1 MQTINALFA
10 RAVEQYADSPAL
22 IEPVEGSGM
31 STLTY
36 RELQERAQGFSGY
49 LQKQQIEKG
58 NCILIWSA
66 SRSNWLVAYL
76 GALLAGVIVVPL
88 DISSKEDF
96 LTRIAE
102 ITGAKLLITTQKQ
115 YTGLKNHSL
124 PLLDIDALPQATV
137 DISRLPLVN
146 SDDLAE
152 VVFTSGTTGQP
163 KGVML
168 SHGNITSN
176 ATAAVTV
183 VNIKSE
189 DRDLSLLPLSQ
200 MFELTFEVDL
210 LHSGSCIEYD
220 RS

>member
-49 LQKQQIEKG
+49 LQKQQLEKG

-96 LTRIAE
+96 LNRVAE
-102 ITGAKLLITTQKQ
+102 ITDAKLLITTHKQ
-115 YTGLKNHSL
+115 YTGLKNPSL
-124 PLLDIDALPQATV
+124 PLLDIDTLPQETL
-137 DISRLPLVN
+137 DRSRLPKVHR
-146 SDDLAE
+146 DDLAQ
-152 VVFTSGTTGQP
+152 VDFTAG
-163 KGVML
+163 
-168 SHGNITSN
+168 
-176 ATAAVTV
+176 
-183 VNIKSE
+183 
-189 DRDLSLLPLSQ
+189 
-200 MFELTFEVDL
+200 
-210 LHSGSCIEYD
+210 
-220 RS
+220 